1 MVCFKKKNIL
11 NGQSLNLS
19 AVFLQYWSHYLPHTQ
34 ISVAESLPKRQGGNE
49 LTMALIFRNFK
60 HLFHDYLKLNLSIYI
75 TNLSIKIEV
84 SSS

>member
-19 AVFLQYWSHYLPHTQ
+19 AVFLQYWSHYLSHTQ

>member
-19 AVFLQYWSHYLPHTQ
+19 AVFLQYWSYYLPHTQ

-49 LTMALIFRNFK
+49 LTMALIFRNLK
-60 HLFHDYLKLNLSIYI
+60 RLFHNYLKLNLYI
-75 TNLSIKIEV
+75 SNLSIKIEV